1 MKGKRAALVRQ
12 VFIPCI
18 KWTKN
23 GMLMKKMS
31 SLVASLL
38 QPGKV
43 PPTGIYL
50 QVPHVDMSHSDLLKA
65 LGLVITCPS
74 KGSY

>member
-12 VFIPCI
+12 VFIPYI

-23 GMLMKKMS
+23 GMLMKIF
-31 SLVASLL
+31 SLVGGLL

-43 PPTGIYL
+43 PQTGICL
-50 QVPHVDMSHSDLLKA
+50 QIPHIDMSHLDLLKA
-65 LGLVITCPS
+65 SGLVITCPS
-74 KGSY
+74 KGS